1 MFLNLLLFT
10 DKHRLAEVMFNYFD
24 HNYNGRIEKE
34 ELWEMQLRE
43 SMDKI
48 STLCTLL
55 DIVTFDELG
64 TKDGVLSP
72 DEFIQAF
79 GKSIH
84 VAYTLHRMYG
94 KCSIIS
100 NTFLFLFST
109 KMLVIRDGIHKTFVR
124 TANRE
129 DPDQTDLGLH
139 CLSRPF

>member
-1 MFLNLLLFT
+1 MFT

-79 GKSIH
+79 GKNIH
-84 VAYTLHRMYG
+84 VAYTHT
-94 KCSIIS
+94 S
-100 NTFLFLFST
+100 
-109 KMLVIRDGIHKTFVR
+109 
-124 TANRE
+124 
-129 DPDQTDLGLH
+129 
-139 CLSRPF
+139 

>member
-1 MFLNLLLFT
+1 MFFNLMFT

-79 GKSIH
+79 GK
-84 VAYTLHRMYG
+84 L
-94 KCSIIS
+94 KCWSSGLI
-100 NTFLFLFST
+100 FT
-109 KMLVIRDGIHKTFVR
+109 K
-124 TANRE
+124 
-129 DPDQTDLGLH
+129 
-139 CLSRPF
+139 CLLE